1 MDFKLTFCY
10 YIIESL
16 HLQKTHS
23 GTVIA
28 IYDINCQQWIHILL
42 KRESFLKIYFDKTH
56 CWQNKDTGGKTI
68 SCRKIFMHSR
78 AYAVLVPTK
87 WEWEEMKIWST
98 ETTTICIDFH
108 KTRFLFI
115 LKARVCNNHGLTFQP
130 LKGYFCLD
138 RIDASSFHIS
148 EPVSCRSIQFF
159 YSSYDFDFLGGRIAC
174 IVFVYLLILSHRNN
188 LILKQ
193 DACGGKI
200 HPHQW
205 RQILFLFIYLFFSL
219 YKFPFLGH
227 FQAVW

>member
-56 CWQNKDTGGKTI
+56 CWQNKDTAGKPI

-115 LKARVCNNHGLTFQP
+115 LKARVCNNHGLTYQP

-159 YSSYDFDFLGGRIAC
+159 LQQLWFWFSRRQNCMHCFC
-174 IVFVYLLILSHRNN
+174 LSV
-188 LILKQ
+188 
-193 DACGGKI
+193 DT
-200 HPHQW
+200 
-205 RQILFLFIYLFFSL
+205 FT
-219 YKFPFLGH
+219 
-227 FQAVW
+227 